1 MFESLIKH
9 LPAIENAEGF
19 GNWVVDRESKG
30 TMDDPITMPYVNYG
44 TTVADVEQ
52 AIYDFVD
59 EHPEY
64 ELTHYHDIL
73 ERNGLEWD
81 SQAMSGAD
89 VSELDGQAVMALLLG
104 AVSQPQPAL
113 RGRPLTA
120 QLYSAGAL
128 PEEEHVREPYRAH
141 TRARLRLRVRH
152 GSWTTSTRGR
162 RTTRSTSPM

>member
-1 MFESLIKH
+1 MFESLTKH
-9 LPAIENAEGF
+9 LPAIENAERF

-30 TMDDPITMPYVNYG
+30 TMDDPIEMPYVNYG

-59 EHPEY
+59 EYPEY
-64 ELTHYHDIL
+64 ELTHYYDIL

-104 AVSQPQPAL
+104 AVRAE
-113 RGRPLTA
+113 RFCD
-120 QLYSAGAL
+120 GAL
-128 PEEEHVREPYRAH
+128 LGFFEDGSMRRWL
-141 TRARLRLRVRH
+141 LRLKEIDGRDGDEVRH
-152 GSWTTSTRGR
+152 E
-162 RTTRSTSPM
+162 

>member
-1 MFESLIKH
+1 MFESLTKH

-19 GNWVVDRESKG
+19 GNWVVDRGSKG
-30 TMDDPITMPYVNYG
+30 TMDDPIEMPYVNYG

-64 ELTHYHDIL
+64 ELTHYRDIL
-73 ERNGLEWD
+73 ERNGLEWG

-104 AVSQPQPAL
+104 AVRAE
-113 RGRPLTA
+113 RFCD
-120 QLYSAGAL
+120 GAL
-128 PEEEHVREPYRAH
+128 LGFFGDGSMRRWL
-141 TRARLRLRVRH
+141 LRLKEIDGRDGNEVRH
-152 GSWTTSTRGR
+152 E
-162 RTTRSTSPM
+162 

>member
-1 MFESLIKH
+1 MFESLTKH

-19 GNWVVDRESKG
+19 GSWVVDRESKG
-30 TMDDPITMPYVNYG
+30 TMDDPIEMPYVNYG

-64 ELTHYHDIL
+64 ELTHYRDIL

-104 AVSQPQPAL
+104 AVRAE
-113 RGRPLTA
+113 RFCD
-120 QLYSAGAL
+120 GAL
-128 PEEEHVREPYRAH
+128 LGFFEDGSMRRWL
-141 TRARLRLRVRH
+141 LRLKGIDGRDGNEVRH
-152 GSWTTSTRGR
+152 E
-162 RTTRSTSPM
+162 

>member
-1 MFESLIKH
+1 MFESLTKH
-9 LPAIENAEGF
+9 LPAVENAEGF

-30 TMDDPITMPYVNYG
+30 TMDDPIKMPYVNYG

-59 EHPEY
+59 EYPEY
-64 ELTHYHDIL
+64 KLTHYHDIL

-104 AVSQPQPAL
+104 AVRAERFCDWAL
-113 RGRPLTA
+113 LGFFGDGSMRRWL
-120 QLYSAGAL
+120 
-128 PEEEHVREPYRAH
+128 
-141 TRARLRLRVRH
+141 LRLKEIDGRDGNEVRH
-152 GSWTTSTRGR
+152 E
-162 RTTRSTSPM
+162 